1 MKSVSKFLL
10 VSSLLALAG
19 CSTFEGLQN
28 DISRGYNSIAGTVSS
43 SVASLTEQRKKLPVY
58 DGACPP
64 VSVRP
69 DLTKLVDF
77 SNPEKP
83 SDSTKVS
90 NVEIRGVQNT
100 CRLENGAIVMQI
112 DIALY
117 GETGPKARMQAGD
130 KPSFAYP
137 YFIAVTDEQGI
148 VVSKEIFAASLAYGA
163 EQKDINQTES
173 VFQTMP
179 VPDKDAGENY
189 KVIVG
194 LQLTPE
200 QLAYNQN
207 KLAAAPAP
215 ESKTAKN

>member
-1 MKSVSKFLL
+1 MTSTLKFLL
-10 VSSLLALAG
+10 IPLLLTLAS
-19 CSTFEGLQN
+19 CSTFEGLKN
-28 DISRGYNSIAGTVSS
+28 DISSGYSSFTKSVSS
-43 SVASLTEQRKKLPVY
+43 SVASLTEDRKKLPVY
-58 DGACPP
+58 DGTCPAI
-64 VSVRP
+64 SVRP
-69 DLTKLVDF
+69 DLTQLVDF
-77 SNPEKP
+77 ANPEKP

-90 NVEIRGVQNT
+90 QVEIRSVQNT
-100 CRLENGAIVMQI
+100 CRLENGAIIMQI
-112 DIALY
+112 DLALY
-117 GETGPKARMQAGD
+117 GETGPKARMRPGD

-137 YFIAVTDEQGI
+137 YFIAVTDEQGV

-179 VPDKDAGENY
+179 VPDKNAGEHF

-207 KLAAAPAP
+207 KLAASAAPAST
-215 ESKTAKN
+215 SKN